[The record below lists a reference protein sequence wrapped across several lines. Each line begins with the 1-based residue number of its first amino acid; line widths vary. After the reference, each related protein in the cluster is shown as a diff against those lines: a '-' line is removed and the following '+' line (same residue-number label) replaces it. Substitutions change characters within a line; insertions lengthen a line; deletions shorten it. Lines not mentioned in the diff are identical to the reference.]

1 MGGEVGGE
9 VGGMRV
15 GTVELV
21 GPVGEGV
28 GDCGEG
34 EDESGGLVVAGS
46 GGTDVMVGGGAA
58 AEPLEL
64 AAAGELVVEE
74 LAHLPRF

>member
-1 MGGEVGGE
+1 
-9 VGGMRV
+9 MRV
-15 GTVELV
+15 RTVELV
-21 GPVGEGV
+21 ETDGEGV

-34 EDESGGLVVAGS
+34 EGKSGGLAVAGS
-46 GGTDVMVGGGAA
+46 GGADVMAGGRGAA

-74 LAHLPRF
+74 LAHLPRL